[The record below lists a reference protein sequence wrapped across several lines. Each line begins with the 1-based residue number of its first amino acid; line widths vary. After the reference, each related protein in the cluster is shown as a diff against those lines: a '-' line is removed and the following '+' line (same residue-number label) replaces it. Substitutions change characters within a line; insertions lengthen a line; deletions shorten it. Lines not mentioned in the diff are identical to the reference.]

1 MNISS
6 FGHSCFKLTTKYEGK
21 ELAVITDP
29 YDKSIG
35 LRVPKMSADI
45 VTVSHDH
52 KDHSNSA
59 SVAGNL
65 ENTPFVI
72 NQPGEY
78 EIKKVFIAGFNSWH
92 DNKEGAERGSNII
105 YRYDIEGVTVAHLGD
120 LGCQLTED
128 QLDQLGDIDVLFIP
142 VGGTYTLDA
151 VGAAKVVREIDP
163 RIVIPMHYREEN
175 LNYDLD
181 SVNAFRKEMGGA
193 AETEKKLKISK
204 KSLPSDEIKIIILE
218 K

>member
-1 MNISS
+1 MVI
-6 FGHSCFKLTTKYEGK
+6 
-21 ELAVITDP
+21 ITDP

-59 SVAGNL
+59 AVSGNL
-65 ENTPFVI
+65 ENIPFVI
-72 NQPGEY
+72 TQPGEY
-78 EIKKVFIAGFNSWH
+78 EIKKVFITGFNSWH
-92 DNKEGAERGSNII
+92 DNEEGAKRGSNII
-105 YRYDIEGVTVAHLGD
+105 YRYDVEGMTVAHLGD
-120 LGCQLTED
+120 LGCQLTEE
-128 QLDQLGDIDVLFIP
+128 QLDQLGDVDVLFIP

-151 VGAAKVVREIDP
+151 AGAAKVVREIDP

-193 AETEKKLKISK
+193 AETEKKIKLSK
-204 KSLPSDEIKIIILE
+204 KALPVEEIKIIILE